1 MMDARTARVA
11 PMPATAN
18 AAGAV
23 RLQWLWLAAL
33 ALAIGL
39 PFVLSDYHLFQ
50 CSMALVYAVAVL
62 GINTLTGY
70 SGQISLGHSAF
81 FAIGAYTTAVM
92 MDRWQVPYWA
102 TLPVSALVA
111 LACGWLFGMPARR
124 LAGIYLALA
133 TFALGMATPQLL
145 RYKGFES
152 WIGGVQGIVLT
163 KPEAPAGVPLS
174 ADQWLYFF
182 VLVVAA
188 FMFWIAR
195 NLVASRSG
203 RAMMALRDQPIAATS
218 MGVDV
223 PFYKAMSFGLS
234 AMFTGVAGALGAI
247 LVQLVTPD
255 SLTLWLSITF
265 IVGAVVGGINSI
277 YGALWGGLFI
287 VFVPHAAER
296 ISKAAPGAVYGL
308 LLILLMF
315 VLPHGIAGL
324 RRFIVRPST
333 TRK

>member
-1 MMDARTARVA
+1 MDARTAPTPSLLADAPVA
-11 PMPATAN
+11 R
-18 AAGAV
+18 AA
-23 RLQWLWLAAL
+23 RRPWLWPGAL
-33 ALAIGL
+33 ALAIAL
-39 PFVLSDYHLFQ
+39 PFVFSDYHLFQ

-81 FAIGAYTTAVM
+81 YAVGAYTTAVL

-102 TLPVSALVA
+102 TVPCAALVS
-111 LACGWLFGMPARR
+111 LGCGWLFGMPARR

-145 RYKGFES
+145 RYKGFET

-182 VLVVAA
+182 VLAIA
-188 FMFWIAR
+188 GFMFWLAR

-203 RAMMALRDQPIAATS
+203 RAMMALRDQPIAASS

-223 PFYKAMSFGLS
+223 PFHKALSFGLS

-247 LVQLVTPD
+247 LIQMVTPD

-265 IVGAVVGGINSI
+265 IVGAVVGGIRSI

-296 ISKAAPGAVYGL
+296 LSKAAPGAVYGV

-315 VLPHGIAGL
+315 LLPNGIASV
-324 RRFIVRPST
+324 RRFVVRSST
-333 TRK
+333 TRR